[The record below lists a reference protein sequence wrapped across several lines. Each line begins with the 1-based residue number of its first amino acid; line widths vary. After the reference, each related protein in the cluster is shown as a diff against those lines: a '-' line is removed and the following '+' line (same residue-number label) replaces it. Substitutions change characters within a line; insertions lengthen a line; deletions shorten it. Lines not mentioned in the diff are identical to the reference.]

1 MFHQHRRRGMRNVLA
16 LLVLAHAL
24 CAQKPEWWVHQALRQ
39 NPTLAALQA
48 RWQAASQRIVPGMT
62 PADPMLM
69 LGVANFPPRC
79 VAPFRANGDADARAG
94 ANACLAYHLHLARGR
109 SLR

>member
-1 MFHQHRRRGMRNVLA
+1 MRNVLA

-69 LGVANFPPRC
+69 LGVANFPP
-79 VAPFRANGDADARAG
+79 G
-94 ANACLAYHLHLARGR
+94 ASLRSEPMGMLMLGLGQMLAWPTIYLHLARGR